1 METEKCGDNWSYAC
15 YVANQLIM
23 NGFKGVS
30 HKFDNDIGEYVVTY
44 IDKEVKDDIQTDSK

>member
-1 METEKCGDNWSYAC
+1 METEKCGNDWSYAC
-15 YVANQLIM
+15 HVASQLIM

-44 IDKEVKDDIQTDSK
+44 IDKEDK